1 MRPPVLLM
9 LWTNVIY
16 LQSLLAWRWHLTSYR
31 QWRNIVVSWQLLCRH
46 HVSMAGDSKQ
56 HFNKYFS
63 RKYFSVTFTY
73 IFHVRVLVRDVPD
86 EKLMKKLDNSSSDSK
101 WWYWCCSECCSCTAL
116 LWCRKA
122 DYNHS
127 NNMAILHFICPIVYI
142 FQWMTGRLSLHCLSL
157 FKMLSVLYWSV
168 LKLCWEYI
176 IVPTHH
182 IQSVIDL
189 CHGHQPIDTFYYYGQ
204 VWKYVIRSDR
214 STLSYSYR
222 PSII

>member
-1 MRPPVLLM
+1 
-9 LWTNVIY
+9 
-16 LQSLLAWRWHLTSYR
+16 
-31 QWRNIVVSWQLLCRH
+31 
-46 HVSMAGDSKQ
+46 MAGHSKQ

-73 IFHVRVLVRDVPD
+73 IFHVRVLVRDVSD
-86 EKLMKKLDNSSSDSK
+86 VKLLPKLDNSSSDSQ

-122 DYNHS
+122 DYNRS
-127 NNMAILHFICPIVYI
+127 NMAILHFICPIVYI

-157 FKMLSVLYWSV
+157 FKMLNVLYWSV
-168 LKLCWEYI
+168 LKLCWEYM

-189 CHGHQPIDTFYYYGQ
+189 CHGHQPRHIILSFTHYSSQPLKRFRITRKGRHG
-204 VWKYVIRSDR
+204 ILFRS
-214 STLSYSYR
+214 
-222 PSII
+222 